1 MEEFYPVIRTI
12 HIWAVVA
19 SGLLFALRG
28 GAWNLL
34 EARWPKVLPVRILS
48 WVIDSA
54 LLSAA
59 LILTTLIQQYPFADA
74 WLTTKVVLLVVYIGL
89 GAMAFSQ
96 RRSRSVRIGFWVA
109 ALCVF
114 GFIVSVARAHSPL
127 GLFASLGA

>member
-1 MEEFYPVIRTI
+1 MEELYPAIRTI
-12 HIWAVVA
+12 HISAVVA
-19 SGLLFALRG
+19 SGLLFVLRG

-34 EARWPKVLPVRILS
+34 EAGWPKVLPVRILS
-48 WVIDSA
+48 WVIDTA
-54 LLSAA
+54 LLAAA
-59 LILTTLIQQYPFADA
+59 LLLTTIIQQYPFADP

-89 GAMAFSQ
+89 GAMAFSP